1 MKIIPL
7 KEGNFSVNAQKE
19 FVLLENAGTSSGLKM
34 AIQPFLIITGQD
46 YILLDA
52 GIGWKENNTQ
62 KIFQQLAE
70 AGIRPEQISKILLSH
85 LHKDHISGL
94 VNRTPEGMELNFP
107 GAQIYLQEREY
118 NFALTKENTPS
129 YDLDILRFVARHSN
143 LVWMDQNNGNITE
156 EISFEVTGGH
166 SPFHQVF
173 WIKEAGE
180 TVFYGADN
188 LPQSTYFK
196 YHLAYKSD
204 FDGKKAL
211 QDRIKWEKQAK
222 EENWKILF
230 YHDMEYPIL
239 LF

>member
-34 AIQPFLIITGQD
+34 AIQPFVIITGQD

-62 KIFQQLAE
+62 KIFQQLAK
-70 AGIRPEQISKILLSH
+70 AGIKSEQISKILLSH

-107 GAQIYLQEREY
+107 EAQIYLQEREY
-118 NFALTKENTPS
+118 NFTLTKEGTPS
-129 YDLDILRFVARHSN
+129 FDLDILRFIAQHSK
-143 LVWMDQNNGNITE
+143 LVWMCQNSGEITE

-173 WIKEAGE
+173 WIKEAEE
-180 TVFYGADN
+180 TAFYGADN

-239 LF
+239 SF

>member
-19 FVLLENAGTSSGLKM
+19 FVLLENADTSSGLKM

-46 YILLDA
+46 YVLLDA
-52 GIGWKENNTQ
+52 GIGWKDNNTQ

-70 AGIRPEQISKILLSH
+70 SGIRPEQISKILLSH

-107 GAQIYLQEREY
+107 GAQIFLQEREY

-129 YDLDILRFVARHSN
+129 YDLDILRFVAQHSN
-143 LVWMDQNNGNITE
+143 LVWMDQNNGKITE

-173 WIKEAGE
+173 WMKEAGE

-239 LF
+239 SF

>member
-7 KEGNFSVNAQKE
+7 KEGNFSVNTQKE

-52 GIGWKENNTQ
+52 GIGWKEDNTQ

-129 YDLDILRFVARHSN
+129 YDLDILSFVVQHSN
-143 LVWMDQNNGNITE
+143 LVWMDQNKGKVME

-188 LPQSTYFK
+188 LPQSNYFK